1 MEQRAGAAAG
11 SRPASTEP
19 AQPLFIA
26 ALRRSVRSR
35 GIRKLP
41 CRVVQLA
48 EIGLLELKIAKLQ
61 YYLGMNSGIT

>member
-1 MEQRAGAAAG
+1 
-11 SRPASTEP
+11 
-19 AQPLFIA
+19 LFIA